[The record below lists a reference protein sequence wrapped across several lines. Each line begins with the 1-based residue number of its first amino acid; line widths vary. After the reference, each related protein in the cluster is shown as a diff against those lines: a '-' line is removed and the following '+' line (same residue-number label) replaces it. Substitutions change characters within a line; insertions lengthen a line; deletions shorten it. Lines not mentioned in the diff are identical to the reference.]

1 MASAEKRG
9 SSVPELAGSTPT
21 LARRR
26 SASGDPGRGSPRAA
40 GLVVVRVVVIGV

>member
-9 SSVPELAGSTPT
+9 SSDPAVVGSTP
-21 LARRR
+21 AVAKSN
-26 SASGDPGRGSPRAA
+26 SASGDPGMGSPRAV